1 MSNNLIFTDHKL
13 VEIYAIIKTETAK
26 LKAGTEFSFIAMSPD
41 LAPQL
46 FNGETAVYREQQYR
60 HRSLKCWL
68 DLAETLNCRMLMPKI
83 LSAGQIEIRF
93 QLLSTQG
100 WHGAEI
106 KDVTEKYGKD
116 SLFFRLDKSEE
127 AAFLY
132 DFSSAVENL
141 NLPEGCK
148 VLNLGCHRG
157 VEFQMLH
164 DLDKNKFQF
173 VNFTGIDHSQSAIEQ
188 AEADFPDSRFIAG
201 DLNNLH
207 DLVQGKFDLIISIGT
222 LQSPGIDSKKLFM
235 QLIQNYLLPDGSIVI
250 GQPNCRY
257 LESEIKF
264 GAVTKNRQ
272 DGEMGL
278 AISDLFFYKKY
289 LQQHKF
295 ETYLRGKYYLFLA
308 GQRKSKF
315 EPV

>member
-1 MSNNLIFTDHKL
+1 MSNDLIFLNHKL
-13 VEIYAIIKTETAK
+13 VEIYTVLQNIMTE
-26 LKAGTEFSFIAMSPD
+26 LKPGEIFSFSVMSPD

-46 FNGETAVYREQQYR
+46 FNGEATKFHEQTYR

-68 DLAETLNCRMLMPKI
+68 DLAETLNCRMLTPQN
-83 LSAGQIEIRF
+83 LPEGLIRICF
-93 QLLSTQG
+93 QLLESGG
-100 WHGAEI
+100 WHSSDSV
-106 KDVTEKYGKD
+106 DVTEKYGHQ

-132 DFSSAVENL
+132 DFSTAVQKL
-141 NLPEGCK
+141 DLPDGCK

-157 VEFQMLH
+157 TEFGMLN
-164 DLDKNKFQF
+164 DLDRVKFQF
-173 VNFTGIDHSQSAIEQ
+173 NNFTGIDHSRSAIAQ
-188 AEADFPDSRFIAG
+188 AENDYPESKFICG

-207 DLVQGKFDLIISIGT
+207 NLVKERFDLIISIGT

-235 QLIQNYLLPDGSIVI
+235 QLVQNYLQPGGAIII

-278 AISDLFFYKKY
+278 VISDLFFYKKY

-308 GQRKSKF
+308 GQQKGNAH
-315 EPV
+315 